1 MQNKLYR
8 TTFKHH
14 KEEHLRKGVSE
25 KKLSKVVQQASG
37 VSSSG
42 AFQSDTVARKDA
54 P

>member
-14 KEEHLRKGVSE
+14 KKEHLRKGVS
-25 KKLSKVVQQASG
+25 KKKESEVVQRVSG

-42 AFQSDTVARKDA
+42 AFQSDAVARKDA